1 MQAELEELQP
11 KLVVSAAENEKMMV
25 VIEHESK
32 EVAVTSEKVYCSLYL
47 YCLCGDVKV
56 L

>member
-32 EVAVTSEKVYCSLYL
+32 EVAVTSEKVYSRT
-47 YCLCGDVKV
+47 
-56 L
+56 